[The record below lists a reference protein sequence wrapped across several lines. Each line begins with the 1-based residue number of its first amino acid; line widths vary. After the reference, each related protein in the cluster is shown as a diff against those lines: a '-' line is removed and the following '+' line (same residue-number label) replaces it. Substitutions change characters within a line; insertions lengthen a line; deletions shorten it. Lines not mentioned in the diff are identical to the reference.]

1 MRTFI
6 PSQLPTFWEQ
16 RRRYRADQRKYIQGS
31 TAECGILTGVR
42 IPLGHWETFR
52 ERSLNVLSALS
63 KFIASIDESNKC
75 RKKAEMLTGVASV
88 LGTDVSH
95 YRTRYSILALNA

>member
-1 MRTFI
+1 MQHM
-6 PSQLPTFWEQ
+6 SQERAHARQ
-16 RRRYRADQRKYIQGS
+16 R
-31 TAECGILTGVR
+31 
-42 IPLGHWETFR
+42 
-52 ERSLNVLSALS
+52 SAVS